1 LCGATASL
9 RGVVMRADQQIERY
23 YDANVAFT
31 NCVLCNYSNIVSRE
45 LTKIVGRQRWF
56 KHYFTYNLKIV
67 DENGNA
73 ISGATV
79 KVFNKNN
86 VQEFSTTTDAN
97 GLISEQSVLQYHK
110 Q

>member
-1 LCGATASL
+1 
-9 RGVVMRADQQIERY
+9 
-23 YDANVAFT
+23 
-31 NCVLCNYSNIVSRE
+31 
-45 LTKIVGRQRWF
+45 
-56 KHYFTYNLKIV
+56 LKIV
-67 DENGNA
+67 DENGSA

-79 KVFNKNN
+79 RVLNKNN